1 MLPPLATIARDAIL
15 MRLELSRVARS
26 RSFAAPPRALAAAA
40 SAVVAAQFAML
51 DVALRGASAWLAAPR
66 ALFDAATSVA
76 LLLALVV
83 LARARVFRAVLVVLA
98 SAVLVLQLLVFRY
111 YHTPLDL
118 QVVAAA
124 IHAKHD
130 VRPVVLRALPT
141 YALSVAIVAAVQYAL
156 VSLAHRALEQRGA
169 ERERALATVLAVASL
184 GGLVGLGP
192 RHATPEVRAVHAL
205 GAIGARREPPVASA
219 VALPTLHSERAE
231 LPSILFVLTESV
243 RASDYRPSGESPT
256 APETAAVTR
265 GRIELTQLR
274 AVSSYTALSLSAIV
288 TGRSQEGAREPILR
302 APSLFDFARAARDAR
317 GRRPAVAYFAS
328 QSSTVFE
335 SERVRAAVDRFASI
349 ETIRGHDVEDDADYA
364 ELPLDGEVVDLF
376 LKELPALAAPS
387 VVMLHLIGTHAPYFV
402 DPARAPFQPLDHVV
416 TWSGMPKLLNAYR
429 DSIYEQ
435 DRTLARAVSAF
446 IAHAGSRPWLVV
458 FTSDHGEAFGEH
470 GAIHHGQNLMDEQV
484 HVPAWIAAGEGTL
497 TVAQSRALA
506 DHAGRFLTHLD
517 LLPTMLDAL
526 GLWDNFSVA
535 AHRAAMPGRSLL
547 RPYEARAPIP
557 VTNCTPMFQC
567 PLNTWG
573 VYGDDRKLVSRVW
586 DGGWHCTAL
595 GGPEERL
602 VETPDPPCERLRA
615 FSQRTFPLLPNG
627 APNR

>member
-1 MLPPLATIARDAIL
+1 
-15 MRLELSRVARS
+15 MRLELSRVGGS
-26 RSFAAPPRALAAAA
+26 RFASALAASAA
-40 SAVVAAQFAML
+40 LASLAAALVAAQFAIL
-51 DVALRGASAWLAAPR
+51 DAVLRGAASWLAAPR
-66 ALFDAATSVA
+66 ALFDVATSVA
-76 LLLALVV
+76 LLLALVI
-83 LARARVFRAVLVVLA
+83 LARSRTLRAMLALVA

-111 YHTPLDL
+111 YHTPLDV
-118 QVVAAA
+118 QVLAAA
-124 IHAKHD
+124 LHAKHD
-130 VRPVVLRALPT
+130 VRPVLLRALPA
-141 YALSVAIVAAVQYAL
+141 YALSVAALAAVEYAL
-156 VSLAHRALEQRGA
+156 VSLVQ
-169 ERERALATVLAVASL
+169 RALARRAPAPAGPAANGARDRSLAVVLAAASF
-184 GGLVGLGP
+184 GGLAGLGP

-205 GAIGARREPPVASA
+205 SALGARREPPVASA
-219 VALPTLHSERAE
+219 VTMPPLHADRAE

-243 RASDYRPSGESPT
+243 RASDYRGAGDLPT

-265 GRIELTQLR
+265 GRTELTQLR
-274 AVSSYTALSLSAIV
+274 AVSSYTALSLSAIL
-288 TGRSQEGAREPILR
+288 TGRSQEGPRDEILR
-302 APSLFDFARAARDAR
+302 SPSLFDFAHAARDAR
-317 GRRPAVAYFAS
+317 GARPVVAYFAS
-328 QSSTVFE
+328 QSATVFE
-335 SERVRAAVDRFASI
+335 SDQVRAAVDQLATI
-349 ETIRGHDVEDDADYA
+349 ETMRGRDVEDDADYA
-364 ELPLDGEVVDLF
+364 DLPLDRDVVDLF
-376 LKELPALAAPS
+376 AKRLPDLPVPS

-446 IAHAGSRPWLVV
+446 ITHAGTRPWLVV

-497 TVAQSRALA
+497 SPAQSRALA
-506 DHAGRFLTHLD
+506 DHGGRFLTHLD

-535 AHRAAMPGRSLL
+535 QHRAAMPGRSLL

-557 VTNCTPMFQC
+557 VTNCTRMFQC

-573 VYGDDRKLVSRVW
+573 LYAEDRKLVSRVW
-586 DGGWHCTAL
+586 DGGWHCMAL
-595 GGPEERL
+595 GGAEER
-602 VETPDPPCERLRA
+602 VVDAPDPACDRLRA
-615 FSQRTFPLLPNG
+615 RSQQTFPLLPNG